1 MKDGGGPRSRSKTR
15 PRPPLR
21 PFSDAARAR
30 FAARE
35 FAAAQ
40 IPTFRR
46 KYSPALFGRV
56 GVCRNADARRNVSGT
71 PPDGLRATLGVRDVP
86 LARRGGEHAVS
97 PWCKWAM
104 KVPISTV
111 RNSSLLSACQLVVH
125 EGITVCASGGPS
137 RSSSETS
144 RAVRS
149 IHVTSGESGQ
159 ASLASP
165 TTLCLLLNA
174 SAILT
179 NEQGDYLSCCPAR
192 AQRLHL
198 GER

>member
-1 MKDGGGPRSRSKTR
+1 MDCTGILLASFWHAKLSQGSSACVSSELRSLSCTC
-15 PRPPLR
+15 
-21 PFSDAARAR
+21 
-30 FAARE
+30 
-35 FAAAQ
+35 
-40 IPTFRR
+40 I
-46 KYSPALFGRV
+46 AL
-56 GVCRNADARRNVSGT
+56 N
-71 PPDGLRATLGVRDVP
+71 
-86 LARRGGEHAVS
+86 
-97 PWCKWAM
+97 KWAM

-111 RNSSLLSACQLVVH
+111 QNSSLLSACQLVVH
-125 EGITVCASGGPS
+125 ADITVCASGGPS

-165 TTLCLLLNA
+165 TVTLCLLLNA

-179 NEQGDYLSCCPAR
+179 YEQGDYLSCCSAR
-192 AQRLHL
+192 ARRLHL